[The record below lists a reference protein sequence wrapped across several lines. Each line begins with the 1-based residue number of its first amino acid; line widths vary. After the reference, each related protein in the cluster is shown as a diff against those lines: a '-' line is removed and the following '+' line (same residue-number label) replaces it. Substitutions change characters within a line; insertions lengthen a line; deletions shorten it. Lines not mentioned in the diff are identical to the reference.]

1 MTLERIKNAEKNI
14 SYEGIIED
22 IVYRKD
28 RSVVYLL
35 NFDNFDNFD
44 KNEESALYKSKTP
57 VDLSKKF
64 LFFPEKPP

>member
-1 MTLERIKNAEKNI
+1 MN
-14 SYEGIIED
+14 YEGTIGD
-22 IVYRKD
+22 IVYRKE

-44 KNEESALYKSKTP
+44 KNEESALYKSKSP

-64 LFFPEKPP
+64 LFFAEKTL